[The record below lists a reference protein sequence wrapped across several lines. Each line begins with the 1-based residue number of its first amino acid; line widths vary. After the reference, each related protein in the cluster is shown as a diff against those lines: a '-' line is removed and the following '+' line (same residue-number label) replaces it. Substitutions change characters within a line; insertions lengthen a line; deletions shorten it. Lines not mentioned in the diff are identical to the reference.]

1 MFHSPY
7 IRVVH
12 GRGFISALSSL
23 TIVKV
28 PLGAPTTLRFWF
40 DPRTE
45 RFFGPKGTKRWYYLW
60 PDWFTGDSTS
70 TSRQI
75 YYPRTSVETRTQP
88 WQYRNGTNRRRRSYL
103 RMSDYRVIFCRS
115 LPTTC
120 TFSSPRP
127 FVVRFRLL
135 IGGVCFS
142 VTDACVSRY
151 EDLND
156 VYITVHSHF
165 YSWRFQGGGRGTG
178 EAFGLISLFLAPLPT
193 SAVCTNVYQYLT
205 GC

>member
-1 MFHSPY
+1 MILEPNGFLGQKVLNGDIVCDPTGSPG
-7 IRVVH
+7 IQHRH
-12 GRGFISALSSL
+12 P
-23 TIVKV
+23 VK
-28 PLGAPTTLRFWF
+28 
-40 DPRTE
+40 
-45 RFFGPKGTKRWYYLW
+45 
-60 PDWFTGDSTS
+60 
-70 TSRQI
+70 I

-103 RMSDYRVIFCRS
+103 RMSDYRAIFCRS

-151 EDLND
+151 EDLNN

-178 EAFGLISLFLAPLPT
+178 
-193 SAVCTNVYQYLT
+193 
-205 GC
+205 